1 MATALH
7 SLYNAAS
14 TAPAADEW
22 DSGLDGYLYIEIY
35 ITCMQGEWPWG
46 GITKCVVGAEA
57 AGIAD
62 GSWGAPSWRWRGG
75 DGTSRPAALA
85 LNAAG
90 RAEGNGTCST
100 AYMT

>member
-1 MATALH
+1 MAIALH

-22 DSGLDGYLYIEIY
+22 DSGLDGYLYIES
-35 ITCMQGEWPWG
+35 MQGEWG

-62 GSWGAPSWRWRGG
+62 GSWGAPSWRWRGEA
-75 DGTSRPAALA
+75 GTSRPAALA

-90 RAEGNGTCST
+90 RAEGKRSI
-100 AYMT
+100 AYMA

>member
-35 ITCMQGEWPWG
+35 ITCMQGEWG

-90 RAEGNGTCST
+90 RAEGKRSI
-100 AYMT
+100 AYMA

>member
-35 ITCMQGEWPWG
+35 ITCMQGEWG
-46 GITKCVVGAEA
+46 GITKCVVG
-57 AGIAD
+57 
-62 GSWGAPSWRWRGG
+62 
-75 DGTSRPAALA
+75 
-85 LNAAG
+85 
-90 RAEGNGTCST
+90 
-100 AYMT
+100 